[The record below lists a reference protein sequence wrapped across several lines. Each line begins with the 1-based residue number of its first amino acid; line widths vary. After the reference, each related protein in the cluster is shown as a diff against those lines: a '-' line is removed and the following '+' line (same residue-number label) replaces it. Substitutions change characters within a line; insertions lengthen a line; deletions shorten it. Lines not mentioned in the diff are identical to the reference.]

1 MVLIGKISAM
11 GRGRRSR
18 EGSVRE
24 REGRRPLPQSV
35 LFYKVRK
42 IKVEE
47 GGGKE
52 LGGGGERG
60 KRK

>member
-1 MVLIGKISAM
+1 MEGERGGGLARISA
-11 GRGRRSR
+11 
-18 EGSVRE
+18 
-24 REGRRPLPQSV
+24 L
-35 LFYKVRK
+35 LYKVRK

-52 LGGGGERG
+52 LGGGGETE